1 MQMSVAAKGG
11 VESIKI
17 TSCKFLTVH
26 TVRGVSLNPEHA
38 AAASNGRATNED
50 QTTTAELHRR
60 ARTESWYSS
69 SSKAKKNVIAP
80 QTTTHHDIR
89 VYFTN
94 ETRFVGIV

>member
-1 MQMSVAAKGG
+1 MR
-11 VESIKI
+11 
-17 TSCKFLTVH
+17 L
-26 TVRGVSLNPEHA
+26 VSTL
-38 AAASNGRATNED
+38 RARARYLSGISLMRLLGSNED